1 MKLFMVHLH
10 FDILHRPLLL
20 VALVT
25 CVYRLGSSTGA
36 NDSGLPYIWIYA
48 TLDVPVINQIRE
60 VNRFIRSNS
69 Y

>member
-1 MKLFMVHLH
+1 MVHLH
-10 FDILHRPLLL
+10 FAISYIPLLL

-25 CVYRLGSSTGA
+25 CVYGLGSSTWA

-48 TLDVPVINQIRE
+48 TLDGPVINQIRE